1 MLAGLTV
8 CSVVAGCASPSPG
21 ALGHRSPEEQTPALA
36 LTDLQGI
43 WERDD
48 GQRYVLVADQERL
61 IGGRVEAGQRAEF
74 SALLVLTSSG
84 ARLRGQ
90 AWFTRVADRRLLW
103 RSRWELEPGP
113 GPGLLEGRVEA
124 VELDLEQDDR
134 EVERSWEPR
143 RLQRVA
149 PLSPEEAER
158 ARGLWCAR
166 LASAEAELAGE
177 REPLAAAA
185 ALAERPLPP
194 SSSRVGLTLPAS
206 YRRSSADAPAPA
218 EAEAEEGGLPGAP
231 TPTHCFRLARW
242 SVERGAGVH
251 ALLGRGAVAARSL
264 EASLAYG
271 REHPHG
277 LHWSQAFLGR
287 LGEVTSAGPDEARA
301 TASHERDGRGVELS
315 LRFQRVEGL
324 WFMELLGAEP
334 ALGGEQRDEVNAVS
348 RSP

>member
-8 CSVVAGCASPSPG
+8 CSIVAGCASPSPG

-74 SALLVLTSSG
+74 SALLVLTSNG

-103 RSRWELEPGP
+103 RSRWELSPGP
-113 GPGLLEGRVEA
+113 GPGRLEGRVEV

-143 RLQRVA
+143 RLERVEALA
-149 PLSPEEAER
+149 PEQ
-158 ARGLWCAR
+158 ARQARRLWCAR

-177 REPLAAAA
+177 REPLAWAAS
-185 ALAERPLPP
+185 LAERPLSP
-194 SSSRVGLTLPAS
+194 SPSRVGFTLPAS
-206 YRRSSADAPAPA
+206 YRRPVADAPAVA
-218 EAEAEEGGLPGAP
+218 EVSEEGRLPGAP
-231 TPTHCFRLARW
+231 SPTHCFRLARW
-242 SVERGAGVH
+242 SVERSAGVH
-251 ALLGRGAVAARSL
+251 ALFGRGAGAARSL

-277 LHWSQAFLGR
+277 LHWTQAFLGR
-287 LGEVTSAGPDEARA
+287 LGEVTSVGPDEARA
-301 TASHERDGRGVELS
+301 TACHERDGRGVTLS
-315 LRFQRVEGL
+315 LRFQRIEGL
-324 WFMELLGAEP
+324 WFVELLGAEP
-334 ALGGEQRDEVNAVS
+334 ALRGEQRDEVNESS